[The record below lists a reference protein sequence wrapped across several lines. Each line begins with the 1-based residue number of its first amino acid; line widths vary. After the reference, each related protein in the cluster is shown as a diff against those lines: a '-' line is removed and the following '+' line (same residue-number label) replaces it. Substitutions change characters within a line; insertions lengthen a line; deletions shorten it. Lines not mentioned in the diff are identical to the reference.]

1 VSIADTRHPQPDTGV
16 AAPSKRALSIAASAT
31 MALDA
36 RTKALKAAGQPVIS
50 FGVGEP
56 DFPTPEPI
64 KQAAN
69 RAMGDN
75 ATHYTT
81 VGGEPALREAIAERT
96 AELSGVPF
104 TAAQVIATT
113 GAKEALYLGMQALCD
128 VGDEVLLPAPYW
140 VTYSE
145 QAKLAGAK
153 IVQIDTRAPAWK
165 LSPDDLR
172 KHLSP
177 RSKLLVLC
185 SPNNPTGAVYSDR
198 ELAALAEVVA
208 ETDVA
213 VMIDEIYARIS
224 YVPVGRWLR
233 AAPQLADRT
242 LIVDGVSKAYAM
254 TGWRL
259 GWLVGPKPIVEA
271 ATALQS
277 HLTSHPSSITQRA
290 AVFALHENAEVERTV
305 DEMVATFRQRRDA
318 IVAGLSRIEGLVCSE
333 PEGAFYVFPDVR
345 GLFGQ
350 RLGPNARVVQ
360 SASELCE
367 YLLDDAL
374 VTVVPGEAFGTPG
387 FVRLSYALAM
397 DQLEEGVE
405 RIQRALARS

>member
-1 VSIADTRHPQPDTGV
+1 VSLADTRNPTPETRS

-36 RTKALKAAGQPVIS
+36 RTKTLKAAGQPIIS

-64 KQAAN
+64 KDAAN

-96 AELSGVPF
+96 AEASGVPF
-104 TAAQVIATT
+104 TAGQVIATT
-113 GAKEALYLGMQALCD
+113 GAKEALYIGMQAVCD
-128 VGDEVLLPAPYW
+128 AGDDVLLPAPYW
-140 VTYSE
+140 VTYAE
-145 QAKLAGAK
+145 QAKLAGAN
-153 IVQIDTRAPAWK
+153 VVAIDTSAPGWK
-165 LSPDDLR
+165 LTPDDLR
-172 KHLSP
+172 RHLTP

-185 SPNNPTGAVYSDR
+185 TPCNPTGAVYSDG

-208 ETDVA
+208 DSDMA
-213 VMIDEIYARIS
+213 VMVDEIYARIS

-233 AAPQLADRT
+233 AAPHLAERS

-259 GWLVGPKPIVEA
+259 GWLVGPKAIVEA

-277 HLTSHPSSITQRA
+277 HLSSHPSSITQRA
-290 AVFALHENAEVERTV
+290 AVFALHANADVERTV
-305 DEMVATFRQRRDA
+305 DEMVRVFRQRRDA
-318 IVAGLSRIEGLVCSE
+318 IVAGLRKVDGLELSE

-345 GLFGQ
+345 GLFGKP
-350 RLGPNARVVQ
+350 LGPTARVVQ
-360 SASELCE
+360 SAAELCE
-367 YLLDDAL
+367 YLLDEAL

-387 FVRLSYALAM
+387 YVRLSYALAM
-397 DQLEEGVE
+397 DQLEEGVD
-405 RIQRALARS
+405 RIQQALRIA

>member
-1 VSIADTRHPQPDTGV
+1 MSSPATRGFS
-16 AAPSKRALSIAASAT
+16 PSQRAQSIAASAT

-36 RTKALKAAGQPVIS
+36 RTKALKAAGQAVIS

-64 KQAAN
+64 KQAAT
-69 RAMGDN
+69 RAMADN

-96 AELSGVPF
+96 AELSGVAF
-104 TAAQVIATT
+104 AANQVIATT
-113 GAKEALYLGMQALCD
+113 GAKEALYLALQATCD
-128 VGDEVLLPAPYW
+128 VGDEVLMPAPYW
-140 VTYSE
+140 VTYAE
-145 QAKLAGAK
+145 QARLAGART
-153 IVQIDTRAPAWK
+153 VAIDTQAPDWK

-172 KHLSP
+172 RHLSP
-177 RSKLLVLC
+177 RSKVLVLC
-185 SPNNPTGAVYSDR
+185 TPCNPTGAVYSDR
-198 ELAALAEVVA
+198 ELAALADVVA
-208 ETDVA
+208 ETDMA
-213 VMIDEIYARIS
+213 VMVDEIYARIS

-233 AAPQLADRT
+233 AAPQLAERS

-259 GWLVGPKPIVEA
+259 GWLVGPRSIIEA

-277 HLTSHPSSITQRA
+277 HLSSHPSSITQRA
-290 AVFALHENAEVERTV
+290 AVFALHENADVERTV
-305 DEMVATFRQRRDA
+305 DEMVAVFRQRRDA
-318 IVAGLSRIEGLVCSE
+318 IVAGLSSIDGLECGE
-333 PEGAFYVFPDVR
+333 PDGAFYVFPDVR

-350 RLGPNARVVQ
+350 RLGPRGRVVH
-360 SASELCE
+360 SAAELCA

-397 DQLEEGVE
+397 DQLEEGVK
-405 RIQRALARS
+405 RIQTALRAA